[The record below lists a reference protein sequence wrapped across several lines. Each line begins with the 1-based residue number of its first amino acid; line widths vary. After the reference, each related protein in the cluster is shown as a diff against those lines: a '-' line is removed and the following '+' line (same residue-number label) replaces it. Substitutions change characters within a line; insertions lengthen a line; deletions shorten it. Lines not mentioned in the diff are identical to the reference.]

1 MDIDTQL
8 VILWEQKSGF
18 CHLLVPQSPSRDRN
32 EPCGRPRNYS
42 STCSCWI
49 GSGWEKYLLLFG
61 QKKLKASLFLSFTC
75 WCHRVGE
82 NIEHF
87 SWGKSRRTMCA
98 CCGLGCVPGARTH
111 ESTWTAPTSSNGQKK
126 PAHLEYLHT
135 EVGLVLLYWFI

>member
-1 MDIDTQL
+1 MGIDTQL

-32 EPCGRPRNYS
+32 EPCGRPRTYS

-87 SWGKSRRTMCA
+87 SWGEIRKDHVCVLRAGVCARIKDTWKHMDNPNFLRR
-98 CCGLGCVPGARTH
+98 
-111 ESTWTAPTSSNGQKK
+111 QKK
-126 PAHLEYLHT
+126 PARLEYLHT